1 MGISDL
7 LTVLIAVCLA
17 SLVHRGTL
25 LGKVILLASVRGR
38 GIFDLFLSPKLS
50 QGCFRGELR

>member
-1 MGISDL
+1 MGIAGLLPDL
-7 LTVLIAVCLA
+7 EAVLIA
-17 SLVHRGTL
+17 SLFHRRTL
-25 LGKVILLASVRGR
+25 LGIVILMASVRGR